1 MESIGETLREARHVK
16 QASLE
21 DASRATKI
29 KLEILERLESDDFNA
44 LAAPMYTKGFLKLYA
59 EYLGLD
65 APVVVDAYLKSQ
77 GGLRRQGLQVE
88 TEASLRAKGRGE
100 LRLPLAGVVRVV
112 AALTAVI
119 VVCYLGARWWL
130 QRSPRS
136 EQGKTSAPA
145 PSVPSVTTPTTAKAG
160 TLPHVDFDA
169 YYQPK
174 NKPAPELLDPS
185 GK

>member
-1 MESIGETLREARHVK
+1 MDSIGETLREARHVK

-21 DASRATKI
+21 DAARATKI

-65 APVVVDAYLKSQ
+65 APVIVDAYLKSQ

-119 VVCYLGARWWL
+119 VVCYFGARWWL
-130 QRSPRS
+130 NR
-136 EQGKTSAPA
+136 KTPAPA
-145 PSVPSVTTPTTAKAG
+145 PSVPSATTPTTAKAG

>member
-1 MESIGETLREARHVK
+1 MESIGEILREARHTK

-21 DASRATKI
+21 DAARATRI
-29 KLEILERLESDDFNA
+29 KFEILERLESDEFSQ

-65 APVVVDAYLKSQ
+65 APAIVDAYLKSQ
-77 GGLRRQGLQVE
+77 GGLRRQGLHVE
-88 TEASLRAKGRGE
+88 TEAAIRARGRSE
-100 LRLPLAGVVRVV
+100 LQLPLVGVVRVV
-112 AALTAVI
+112 AALTLAI

-130 QRSPRS
+130 RRSPRP
-136 EQGKTSAPA
+136 ERGTPAAPVATKT
-145 PSVPSVTTPTTAKAG
+145 V
-160 TLPHVDFDA
+160 TLPHADFDA

-174 NKPAPELLDPS
+174 NRPAPELLDPS